1 MRCVAL
7 RRFRC
12 YADAMAFVKLDCGIL
27 NSTLWVEREPRDV
40 FITALLMAVPFEVT
54 QPMPQYKVNSTE
66 ETGFVVPP
74 GWYGFVEAAGP
85 GIVRRAIADP
95 VLGMQALEKLGDP
108 DPESRSA
115 DFDGRRLVRV
125 NGGYIVLN
133 FMKYRDKDN
142 TAAIRQKRYR
152 DRQKEAAETADQK
165 AKTVAESHRDDAT
178 VTRDSLSRVT
188 NAEAEVEEEK
198 RESEPGSPAHA
209 REPAREGD
217 NPPPEVA
224 GHQPTAA
231 GLACKAMRQAGLAQ
245 TNPGDP
251 RLLALLAQGVTAEEL
266 AGIAAEAAQA
276 SPPKGFAWVLKVVQ
290 SRRAE
295 AQAINLAPP
304 APPKPQNGRADPT
317 ATTPTPPGAV
327 FVPPAALTPEERAAA
342 DAKRLEV
349 MGRLRP
355 RRSAAS

>member
-1 MRCVAL
+1 
-7 RRFRC
+7 
-12 YADAMAFVKLDCGIL
+12 MAFVKLDCGIL

-54 QPMPQYKVNSTE
+54 QPTPQFRVNSIE
-66 ETGFVVPP
+66 PTGFVVPP

-95 VLGMQALEKLGDP
+95 VLGMQALEKLGEP
-108 DPESRSA
+108 DLESRSA

-125 NGGYIVLN
+125 DGGYIILN
-133 FMKYRDKDN
+133 YMKYREKDN

-152 DRQKEAAETADQK
+152 ERKKGTTDPENGRRLQGTPI
-165 AKTVAESHRDDAT
+165 AESPRDGDK
-178 VTRDSLSRVT
+178 VTRDMLSRVT
-188 NAEAEVEEEK
+188 KAEAEAEAEK
-198 RESEPGSPAHA
+198 RESEPGSPAHVHV
-209 REPAREGD
+209 PAREGD
-217 NPPPEVA
+217 DPPPEAA

-251 RLLALLAQGVTAEEL
+251 RLLALLQQGATPEEL

-276 SPPKGFAWVLKVVQ
+276 NPPKGFAWVLKVVQ

-304 APPKPQNGRADPT
+304 APPKPQNGRADPA
-317 ATTPTPPGAV
+317 ATTPTPQGAV
-327 FVPPAALTPEERAAA
+327 FVPPPPLSPEERAAA

-349 MGRLRP
+349 MAKLRP
-355 RRSAAS
+355 RRSAAP